1 VTRSGSLKRLA
12 LFGAVVLVAFVALYI
27 PTLTGEA
34 PWSWF
39 IGGAPGWVWFVSG
52 LGVGLLVS
60 HFTWPQTDRWPEL
73 EREVA
78 RLLRMNDPRDPA
90 RLLDLRWH
98 HHLSALV
105 RPHVLE
111 RERR

>member
-12 LFGAVVLVAFVALYI
+12 LFGVVVLVSFVALYV

-39 IGGAPGWVWFVSG
+39 IGAAPGWVWFVAG

-60 HFTWPQTDRWPEL
+60 HFTWPQTARWPEL
-73 EREVA
+73 ERLCANLVIEWRGGA
-78 RLLRMNDPRDPA
+78 LPFEGDMEQME
-90 RLLDLRWH
+90 
-98 HHLSALV
+98 ALV